1 MIISKWPDPPDDL
14 LQVGVPPDD
23 HWQVADPPD
32 DHLQDAG
39 SSG

>member
-1 MIISKWPDPPDDL
+1 MNISKWPDPLDDH

>member
-1 MIISKWPDPPDDL
+1 MIISKWPDPPDDH

-23 HWQVADPPD
+23 HWHVADPPD